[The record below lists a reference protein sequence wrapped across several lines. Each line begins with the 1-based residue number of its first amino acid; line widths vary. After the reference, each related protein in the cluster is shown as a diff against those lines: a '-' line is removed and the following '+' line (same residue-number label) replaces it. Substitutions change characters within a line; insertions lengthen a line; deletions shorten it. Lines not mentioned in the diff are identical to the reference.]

1 MGRFYW
7 GISYNYHLCI
17 FGEFGFDFVMMGF
30 FPISRCWYSTDS
42 LTTKI
47 ISISF
52 NQGLYDCGS
61 LNEVYSNFIGKVL
74 EIKCEVILV
83 VFAVSDWIMAGPMHS
98 SSLNLKSWQNNTQK
112 KKLVLIA
119 LAFLHPLIVILFSQF
134 SLLSIHFIYFF
145 YRGLS
150 KSYILTV
157 RFFMSLSNV
166 VWYYLRPTI

>member
-83 VFAVSDWIMAGPMHS
+83 VFAVSDRIMAGPMHS

-112 KKLVLIA
+112 ETCVDCPCFPKSTNCYFVFTILSLVYSFYL
-119 LAFLHPLIVILFSQF
+119 
-134 SLLSIHFIYFF
+134 FF

-166 VWYYLRPTI
+166 VWYLRPTI